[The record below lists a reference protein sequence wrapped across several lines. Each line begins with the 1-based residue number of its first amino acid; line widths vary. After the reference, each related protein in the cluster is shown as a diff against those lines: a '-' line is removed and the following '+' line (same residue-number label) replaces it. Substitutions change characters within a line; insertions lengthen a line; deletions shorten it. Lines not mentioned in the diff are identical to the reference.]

1 MKVKKLCTLMT
12 IFALMAI
19 FSIIGVQAEGN
30 AAKIAETGKEYAT
43 FVEAVNAAESGQT
56 VELLQDASF
65 SGEMKVSKNIT
76 INGAGKVLTDNGAIV
91 PNGFSIQI
99 TEGEVTVKN
108 ITLKRDNKKSYAFF
122 WLPSDTGGVLTLS
135 DDVIFDSVNGG
146 NGSAAFLEGNER
158 CKLNVTGSNVA
169 LKDCDGGYGVIALL
183 NNSSAEISNIT
194 MTYSKTGSNRN
205 GIGVFNRSQLTMN
218 AGMISGYMN
227 GVAVG
232 TNGWGNSSSNV
243 SVSNLGEG
251 VSIQSCSNAGI
262 ALGAAGTVNTSASIS
277 GCTNPINI
285 SGAGTININGGEITG
300 TQKVINATGGTVN
313 VKAGTVTGTANVIAV
328 EGGSVNITGG
338 EINGNNDVVR
348 VSKGTVN
355 IMGGTVNVANSA
367 AINATGG
374 TVNIS
379 GGTVKGNTNLV
390 YTNDTKAVVN
400 VKGGS
405 IESTGVSINADN
417 GTVNISSGTI
427 NANGSAIYM
436 AGAATAVVEINGGTI
451 SGSNTAKG
459 IHLASGTVNMKNG
472 TIKNFEYGIRV
483 LGGTLNVSGG
493 TIESCKFGIGAE
505 KGTVSMTGGTIR
517 NCKST
522 TGTPGMGIYV
532 NKTDA
537 LNVNVSG
544 GTITGCDSGLNIAD
558 NNEATLAGD
567 VTVTGNTGSNIW
579 VPGAGKLYISGKFN
593 GTIRIKTSNRD
604 KGMTENVIPASDF
617 EGIRDLSCITN
628 DYDQS
633 FFGYCNMETKTFG
646 WTKHPEV
653 AITATDSGVYKTAN
667 GETFGVVRFIS
678 EFLAEPTDAI
688 EYFGTYVI
696 KSETPNVSGDASKAE
711 LTKFESSDITGEL
724 QKGINAYAVDAI
736 NIAQENFNTPV
747 VGISFVKLKGI
758 DAPKFITAIVENVNI
773 DKNLGISDGTNF
785 AAQE

>member
-30 AAKIAETGKEYAT
+30 AAKIGETGYETFEAAVAAAT
-43 FVEAVNAAESGQT
+43 EGQT
-56 VELLQDASF
+56 VELTANAEF
-65 SGEMKVSKNIT
+65 SGGVTIDKSIT
-76 INGAGKVLTDNGAIV
+76 IDGGGYTLNDVGENSACNHSIKITAGDVKVQNIIITRTNSKSYGFFWIAGGTKRSLTFSDNVTMKNVKGSNGAAVFVESNYGT
-91 PNGFSIQI
+91 
-99 TEGEVTVKN
+99 
-108 ITLKRDNKKSYAFF
+108 
-122 WLPSDTGGVLTLS
+122 
-135 DDVIFDSVNGG
+135 
-146 NGSAAFLEGNER
+146 
-158 CKLNVTGSNVA
+158 LNVTGENV
-169 LKDCDGGYGVIALL
+169 KFEDCSAAGFGVIGLA
-183 NNSSAEISNIT
+183 NNAKAVINNIEIISTTSSA
-194 MTYSKTGSNRN
+194 GN
-205 GIGVFNRSQLTMN
+205 GIGVFDNGNLTMT
-218 AGMISGYMN
+218 AGTISGYGKAGI
-227 GVAVG
+227 GVA
-232 TNGWGNSSSNV
+232 NSSGNRWFATV
-243 SVSNLGEG
+243 
-251 VSIQSCSNAGI
+251 NAGEKVEI
-262 ALGAAGTVNTSASIS
+262 KSCNYGIEVGGPSKVDTAATISDCTTPVKISHMGAEGKT
-277 GCTNPINI
+277 P
-285 SGAGTININGGEITG
+285 GTINIKGGTITG
-300 TQKVINATGGTVN
+300 TGYVIVVEDGT
-313 VKAGTVTGTANVIAV
+313 
-328 EGGSVNITGG
+328 VNITGG
-338 EINGNNDVVR
+338 EINGNDNVVR

-355 IMGGTVNVANSA
+355 ITGGTVNVANSA

-417 GTVNISSGTI
+417 GTVNISGGKVNAKGT
-427 NANGSAIYM
+427 AIYM
-436 AGAATAVVEINGGTI
+436 AGNAGTVVEINGGTVT
-451 SGSNTAKG
+451 GNKTLNG
-459 IHLASGTVNMKNG
+459 IRLEKGTVNLKNG
-472 TIKNFEYGIRV
+472 TINDFEYGICVR
-483 LGGTLNVSGG
+483 GGTLNVSGG

-653 AITATDSGVYKTAN
+653 AITSTDSGVYENDKGATLGAI
-667 GETFGVVRFIS
+667 RFIT
-678 EFLAEPTDAI
+678 EFQAEPTDAI

-747 VGISFVKLKGI
+747 IGISFVKLKGI
-758 DAPKFITAIVENVNI
+758 DTPRYATAVVKNVKI
-773 DKNLGISDGTNF
+773 DKNLGISDGTDF

>member
-19 FSIIGVQAEGN
+19 FSIIGVQAEGKV
-30 AAKIAETGKEYAT
+30 AKIGETGYETFEAAVAAAT
-43 FVEAVNAAESGQT
+43 EGQT
-56 VELLQDASF
+56 VELTANAEF
-65 SGEMKVSKNIT
+65 SGGVTIDKSIT
-76 INGAGKVLTDNGAIV
+76 IDGGGYTLNDVGENSACNHSIKITAGDVKVQNIIITRTNSKSYGFFWIAGGTKRSLTFSDNVTMKNVKGSNGAAVFVESNYGT
-91 PNGFSIQI
+91 
-99 TEGEVTVKN
+99 
-108 ITLKRDNKKSYAFF
+108 
-122 WLPSDTGGVLTLS
+122 
-135 DDVIFDSVNGG
+135 
-146 NGSAAFLEGNER
+146 
-158 CKLNVTGSNVA
+158 LNVTGENV
-169 LKDCDGGYGVIALL
+169 KFEDCSAAGFGVIGLA
-183 NNSSAEISNIT
+183 NNAKAVINNIEIISTTSSA
-194 MTYSKTGSNRN
+194 GN
-205 GIGVFNRSQLTMN
+205 GIGVFDNGNLTMT
-218 AGMISGYMN
+218 AGTISGYGKAGI
-227 GVAVG
+227 GVA
-232 TNGWGNSSSNV
+232 NSSGNRWFATV
-243 SVSNLGEG
+243 
-251 VSIQSCSNAGI
+251 NAGEKVEI
-262 ALGAAGTVNTSASIS
+262 KSCNYGIEVGGPSKVDTAATISDCTTPVKISHMGAEGKT
-277 GCTNPINI
+277 P
-285 SGAGTININGGEITG
+285 GTINIKGGTITG
-300 TQKVINATGGTVN
+300 TGYVIVVEDGTVN
-313 VKAGTVTGTANVIAV
+313 I
-328 EGGSVNITGG
+328 EGG
-338 EINGNNDVVR
+338 EINGNDNVVR

-355 IMGGTVNVANSA
+355 ITGGTVNVANSA
-367 AINATGG
+367 AINAAGG
-374 TVNIS
+374 TVNIT

-417 GTVNISSGTI
+417 GTVNISGGKVNAKGT
-427 NANGSAIYM
+427 AIFM
-436 AGAATAVVEINGGTI
+436 AGNAGTVVEINGGTVT
-451 SGSNTAKG
+451 GNKTLNG
-459 IHLASGTVNMKNG
+459 IRLEKGTVNLKNG
-472 TIKNFEYGIRV
+472 TINDFEYGIRV

-653 AITATDSGVYKTAN
+653 AITSTDSGVYENDKGATLGAI
-667 GETFGVVRFIS
+667 RFIT
-678 EFLAEPTDAI
+678 EFQAVPTDAI
-688 EYFGTYVI
+688 EYIGTYVLNA
-696 KSETPNVSGDASKAE
+696 ETVNTSAIPVDTKFVKFESDE
-711 LTKFESSDITGEL
+711 LTKLSADS
-724 QKGINAYAVDAI
+724 KNAYAVDVI
-736 NIAQENFNTPV
+736 NIEDINFGKPV
-747 VGISFVKLKGI
+747 IGISFVKLKGI
-758 DAPKFITAIVENVNI
+758 DTPRYATAVVKNVNI

>member
-19 FSIIGVQAEGN
+19 FSIIGVQAEGKV
-30 AAKIAETGKEYAT
+30 AKIAETGKEYAT

-56 VELLQDASF
+56 VELLQNASF

-313 VKAGTVTGTANVIAV
+313 
-328 EGGSVNITGG
+328 
-338 EINGNNDVVR
+338 
-348 VSKGTVN
+348 
-355 IMGGTVNVANSA
+355 
-367 AINATGG
+367 
-374 TVNIS
+374 IS

-451 SGSNTAKG
+451 SGNNTANG
-459 IHLASGTVNMKNG
+459 IYLGKGTVNMNNG
-472 TIKNFEYGIRV
+472 AIKNFEYGIRV

-493 TIESCKFGIGAE
+493 TIETCTYGIGAG
-505 KGTVSMTGGTIR
+505 KGTVSMTGGTITG
-517 NCKST
+517 CT
-522 TGTPGMGIYV
+522 TAGLFV
-532 NKTDA
+532 NKTDT
-537 LNVNVSG
+537 LSVKVSG
-544 GTITGCDSGLNIAD
+544 GKMTGSGSGINLASGV
-558 NNEATLAGD
+558 NEVTLAGD
-567 VTVTGNTGSNIW
+567 TEVTGNTGSDIW
-579 VPGAGKLYISGKFN
+579 IPTDGKLWISGKFTGKVTVSSLGSVEEN
-593 GTIRIKTSNRD
+593 IKA
-604 KGMTENVIPASDF
+604 ASDF
-617 EGIRDLSCITN
+617 EGLSDLSCITN
-628 DYDQS
+628 RYDGTR
-633 FFGYCNMETKTFG
+633 FAYYNKTSNAFG
-646 WTKHPEV
+646 WT
-653 AITATDSGVYKTAN
+653 
-667 GETFGVVRFIS
+667 
-678 EFLAEPTDAI
+678 
-688 EYFGTYVI
+688 
-696 KSETPNVSGDASKAE
+696 
-711 LTKFESSDITGEL
+711 
-724 QKGINAYAVDAI
+724 Q
-736 NIAQENFNTPV
+736 
-747 VGISFVKLKGI
+747 
-758 DAPKFITAIVENVNI
+758 APRGCNNVNR
-773 DKNLGISDGTNF
+773 LRRL
-785 AAQE
+785 

>member
-1 MKVKKLCTLMT
+1 MT

-43 FVEAVNAAESGQT
+43 FVDAVKDAESGQT
-56 VELLQDASF
+56 VELLQNASF

-108 ITLKRDNKKSYAFF
+108 ITLKRDNRKSYAFF
-122 WLPSDTGGVLTLS
+122 WLPSNTGGVLTLS
-135 DDVIFDSVNGG
+135 DDVIFDSVNGS

-169 LKDCDGGYGVIALL
+169 LKDCDGAYGVIALL

-194 MTYSKTGSNRN
+194 MTCSKTGSNPN
-205 GIGVFNRSQLTMN
+205 GIGVFNNCKLTMK
-218 AGMISGYMN
+218 AGTISGYKN

-232 TNGWGNSSSNV
+232 TNGWGLSSNNL

-251 VSIQSCSNAGI
+251 VSIQSCSNVGI
-262 ALGAAGTVNTSASIS
+262 ALDGAGTVNTSASIS

-313 VKAGTVTGTANVIAV
+313 
-328 EGGSVNITGG
+328 ITGG

-374 TVNIS
+374 TVNIT

-390 YTNDTKAVVN
+390 YTNDTNAVVN
-400 VKGGS
+400 VKGGT

-436 AGAATAVVEINGGTI
+436 AGQATAVVEINGGTI
-451 SGSNTAKG
+451 SGNNTANG
-459 IHLASGTVNMKNG
+459 ISLGKGTVNMNNG
-472 TIKNFEYGIRV
+472 AIKNFEYGIRV
-483 LGGTLNVSGG
+483 RGGTLNVSGG
-493 TIESCKFGIGAE
+493 TIETCTYGIGAE
-505 KGTVSMTGGTIR
+505 KGTVSMTGGKITG
-517 NCKST
+517 CT
-522 TGTPGMGIYV
+522 TAGLFV
-532 NKTDA
+532 NKPDKTDT
-537 LNVNVSG
+537 LSVKVSG
-544 GTITGCDSGLNIAD
+544 GKMTGSGSGINLASGG
-558 NNEATLAGD
+558 NEVTLAGD
-567 VTVTGNTGSNIW
+567 TEVTGNTGSDIW
-579 VPGAGKLYISGKFN
+579 IPADGTLWISGKFT
-593 GTIRIKTSNRD
+593 GKVTAKV
-604 KGMTENVIPASDF
+604 KGMENIKPASDF
-617 EGIRDLSCITN
+617 EGLSDLSCITN
-628 DYDQS
+628 GNDGSRFAY
-633 FFGYCNMETKTFG
+633 YNKTSNAFG

-653 AITATDSGVYKTAN
+653 AITSTDSGVYENDKGATLGAI
-667 GETFGVVRFIS
+667 RFIT
-678 EFLAEPTDAI
+678 EFQAVPTDAI
-688 EYFGTYVI
+688 EYIGTYVLNA
-696 KSETPNVSGDASKAE
+696 ETVNTSAIPVNTKFV
-711 LTKFESSDITGEL
+711 KFESDEL
-724 QKGINAYAVDAI
+724 KNLSADSKNAYAVDVI
-736 NIAQENFNTPV
+736 NIEDINFGKPV
-747 VGISFVKLKGI
+747 IGISFVKLKGI
-758 DAPKFITAIVENVNI
+758 DTPRYATAVVKNI
-773 DKNLGISDGTNF
+773 DTNKYLGISDGTNF

>member
-1 MKVKKLCTLMT
+1 MT

-43 FVEAVNAAESGQT
+43 FVGAVNDAKSGQT

-65 SGEMKVSKNIT
+65 SGEMEVSKNIT

-91 PNGFSIQI
+91 SNGFSIKI
-99 TEGEVTVKN
+99 TAGEVTVKN

-146 NGSAAFLEGNER
+146 NGSAAFLEGNEK
-158 CKLNVTGSNVA
+158 CKLNVTGRNVA

-451 SGSNTAKG
+451 SGNNTANG
-459 IHLASGTVNMKNG
+459 IYLGKGTVNMNNG
-472 TIKNFEYGIRV
+472 AIKNFEYGIRV

-493 TIESCKFGIGAE
+493 TIETCKFGIGAG
-505 KGTVSMTGGTIR
+505 KGTVSMTGGTITG
-517 NCKST
+517 CT
-522 TGTPGMGIYV
+522 TAGLFV
-532 NKTDA
+532 NKTDT
-537 LNVNVSG
+537 LSVKVSG
-544 GTITGCDSGLNIAD
+544 GKMTKSGSGINLASGG
-558 NNEATLAGD
+558 NEVTLAGD
-567 VTVTGNTGSNIW
+567 TEVTGNTGSDIW
-579 VPGAGKLYISGKFN
+579 IPADGTLWISGKFTGKVTAN
-593 GTIRIKTSNRD
+593 V
-604 KGMTENVIPASDF
+604 KGMENIKPASDF
-617 EGIRDLSCITN
+617 EGLSDLSCITN
-628 DYDQS
+628 GNDGSRFAY
-633 FFGYCNMETKTFG
+633 YNKTSKAFG

-653 AITATDSGVYKTAN
+653 AITSTDSGVYKTESGATL
-667 GETFGVVRFIS
+667 GAIRFIT
-678 EFLAEPTDAI
+678 EFQAVPTDAI
-688 EYFGTYVI
+688 EYIGTYVLNA
-696 KSETPNVSGDASKAE
+696 ETVNTSAIPVNTKFVKFESDE
-711 LTKFESSDITGEL
+711 LTKLSADS
-724 QKGINAYAVDAI
+724 KNAYAVDVI
-736 NIAQENFNTPV
+736 NIEDINFGKPV
-747 VGISFVKLKGI
+747 IGISFVKLKGI
-758 DAPKFITAIVENVNI
+758 DTPRYATAVVKNI
-773 DKNLGISDGTNF
+773 DTNKNLGISDGTDF